1 MSWNRQV
8 EIDFGSLP
16 VEQADFVIA
25 DAGVTSA
32 TVVSGSVAY
41 VAPTGKD
48 LDELEMDDLQLR
60 FGAGSGQF
68 TINASGNLGYV
79 SGNFKISVVLA

>member
-25 DAGVTSA
+25 DAGVTPA

-68 TINASGNLGYV
+68 TINARGNLGYV
-79 SGNFKISVVLA
+79 EGTFKINVVLA